1 MSQVKGVANM
11 LKTNLDKG
19 ITGDDADILRRRNA
33 FGANTY
39 PQKKGRSFWVLSCP
53 LTIDLFFP
61 FLAPQ
66 FLI

>member
-1 MSQVKGVANM
+1 M

-39 PQKKGRSFWVLSCP
+39 PQKRGRSFWVC
-53 LTIDLFFP
+53 LFIS
-61 FLAPQ
+61 LL
-66 FLI
+66 LISFSLL